1 MFKTRLLSGILLV
14 LIALV
19 TIISGGDILFATV
32 LLISLIG
39 MSELYKVLKVHNTL
53 LGVVGYAAC
62 IVYYGMIRMGRADMV
77 TLLTFAFLVAIMAVY
92 VFSYPK
98 YRSEQIMITFFGL
111 VYVAVMLSY
120 VYQTRELT
128 QGAYLVWLIILCS
141 WGCDTCAYCV
151 GMLIGKHKMSP
162 KLSPKKSV
170 EGAVGGVAGAA
181 LLTALYCFI
190 FRSPMHLERGE
201 IVILAVIAAIAG
213 LISMVG
219 DLTAS
224 AIKRN
229 YDIKDYGKLIPGHGG
244 ILDRFDSM
252 IITAPIIYFLALHM
266 L

>member
-77 TLLTFAFLVAIMAVY
+77 TLLTIAFLVAIMAVY

-111 VYVAVMLSY
+111 FYVAVMLSY

-151 GMLIGKHKMSP
+151 GMLIGKHKMAP
-162 KLSPKKSV
+162 KLSPKKSI
-170 EGAVGGVAGAA
+170 EGGIGGILGAA
-181 LLTALYCFI
+181 LYL
-190 FRSPMHLERGE
+190 
-201 IVILAVIAAIAG
+201 
-213 LISMVG
+213 
-219 DLTAS
+219 
-224 AIKRN
+224 
-229 YDIKDYGKLIPGHGG
+229 
-244 ILDRFDSM
+244 
-252 IITAPIIYFLALHM
+252 
-266 L
+266 

>member
-77 TLLTFAFLVAIMAVY
+77 TLLTIAFLVAIMAVY

-111 VYVAVMLSY
+111 FMW
-120 VYQTRELT
+120 Q
-128 QGAYLVWLIILCS
+128 
-141 WGCDTCAYCV
+141 
-151 GMLIGKHKMSP
+151 
-162 KLSPKKSV
+162 
-170 EGAVGGVAGAA
+170 
-181 LLTALYCFI
+181 
-190 FRSPMHLERGE
+190 
-201 IVILAVIAAIAG
+201 
-213 LISMVG
+213 
-219 DLTAS
+219 
-224 AIKRN
+224 
-229 YDIKDYGKLIPGHGG
+229 
-244 ILDRFDSM
+244 
-252 IITAPIIYFLALHM
+252 
-266 L
+266 